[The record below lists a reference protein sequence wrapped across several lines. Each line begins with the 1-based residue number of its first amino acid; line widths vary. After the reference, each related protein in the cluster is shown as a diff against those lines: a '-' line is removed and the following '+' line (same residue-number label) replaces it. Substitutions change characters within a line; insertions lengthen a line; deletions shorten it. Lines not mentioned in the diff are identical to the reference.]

1 MAGVGVGVYGLALGL
16 GLDAEMVAPLVHT
29 IVIASC
35 MSAPVFSEACVTA
48 KTARGVSP
56 VTLNTHAKV

>member
-1 MAGVGVGVYGLALGL
+1 
-16 GLDAEMVAPLVHT
+16 LDAQIVAPLVHT

-56 VTLNTHAKV
+56 VTWLGLGLGLGLEIRLGLGFGLG

>member
-1 MAGVGVGVYGLALGL
+1 MKPWSGTAPTP
-16 GLDAEMVAPLVHT
+16 DAEMVAPLVHT

-56 VTLNTHAKV
+56 VTLNTHAKVCES